1 VRVSIEHLT
10 RFEYDSD
17 VVESVI
23 DVRLGPRSDAHQR
36 WGRFEI
42 GIKPAG
48 SYRRYSDGFG
58 NTGFLVTLA
67 RPHRHLHLRT
77 AGEIE
82 TLLVDPFAVPARAPE
97 PLGPSALADCLDPSA
112 LVPALPELEA
122 LAAPH
127 KPASPDDTFA
137 AVQRLM
143 HLVNERLDYVP
154 GVTTVETTV
163 VEVLGEPRGVC
174 QDFAHL
180 LVGLCR
186 AVRIPARYVSGYI
199 AADAGGPRRG
209 AGASH
214 AWVEAFTPTHGWR
227 GFDPTNDLVASTYHV
242 KLAIGRDYSD
252 IPPHRGTFRGPAT
265 ELLSVEVSTAV
276 VA

>member
-1 VRVSIEHLT
+1 VKVKVEHLT

-17 VVESVI
+17 VVQSVV

-36 WGRFEI
+36 WGRFDIAVE
-42 GIKPAG
+42 PAG
-48 SYRRYSDGFG
+48 AVRRYGDGFG
-58 NTGFLVTLA
+58 NTAFLVTVA
-67 RPHRHLHLRT
+67 RAHRRLQLRT
-77 AGEIE
+77 RGEIE
-82 TLLVDPFAVPARAPE
+82 TLLADPFAIPAQPPD
-97 PLGPSALADCLDPSA
+97 PLGPSALADFLGPSP
-112 LVPALPELEA
+112 LVPLVPELET
-122 LAAPH
+122 LAGPH
-127 KPASPDDTFA
+127 RPTSKEDTFA

-180 LVGLCR
+180 LLGLCR
-186 AVRIPARYVSGYI
+186 SVAIPARYVSGYTVS
-199 AADAGGPRRG
+199 AASGPPRG

-214 AWVEAFTPTHGWR
+214 AWIEAFTPTHGWR

-242 KLAIGRDYSD
+242 KVAIGRDYGD
-252 IPPHRGTFRGPAT
+252 IPPHQGAFRGQAD
-265 ELLSVEVSTAV
+265 ELMTVEVTTAV
-276 VA
+276 A

>member
-1 VRVSIEHLT
+1 MKVRVEHTT
-10 RFEYDSD
+10 RFEYAAD

-23 DVRLGPRSDAHQR
+23 DVRLGPRSDEHQR
-36 WGRFEI
+36 WGRFDI
-42 GIKPAG
+42 RVDPAG
-48 SYRRYSDGFG
+48 SVRRYGDGFG

-67 RPHRHLHLRT
+67 RAHRHLDLRT

-82 TLLVDPFAVPARAPE
+82 TLLADPFALPAQLPD
-97 PLGPSALADCLDPSA
+97 PLGPSALADFLDPSP
-112 LVPALPELEA
+112 LVPLVPGLGA
-122 LAAPH
+122 LAGPH
-127 KPASPDDTFA
+127 RPTSGEDTFA

-143 HLVNERLDYVP
+143 HLVNERLEYVP

-180 LVGLCR
+180 LIGLCR
-186 AVRIPARYVSGYI
+186 SVAIPARYVSGYTV
-199 AADAGGPRRG
+199 ADASGPARG

-227 GFDPTNDLVASTYHV
+227 GFDPTNDLVASGYHV
-242 KLAIGRDYSD
+242 KVAIGRDYGD
-252 IPPHRGTFRGPAT
+252 VPPHQGTYRGQAE
-265 ELLSVEVSTAV
+265 ELLSVKVATAV
-276 VA
+276 A

>member
-1 VRVSIEHLT
+1 MRVRIEHAT
-10 RFEYDSD
+10 RFEYDGD

-42 GIKPAG
+42 GTDPVGAV
-48 SYRRYSDGFG
+48 RRYSDGFG
-58 NTGFLVTLA
+58 NTAFLVTLA
-67 RPHRHLHLRT
+67 RAHKHLHLRT
-77 AGEIE
+77 VGEIE
-82 TLLVDPFAVPARAPE
+82 TLLVDPFALPAQPPE
-97 PLGPSALADCLDPSA
+97 PLGPSLLADYLDPSP
-112 LVPALPELEA
+112 LVPAVPELEA

-127 KPASPDDTFA
+127 RPASAEDTFE

-143 HLVNERLDYVP
+143 HVVNQRLEYVP

-163 VEVLGEPRGVC
+163 IDVLGEPRGVC

-186 AVRIPARYVSGYI
+186 SVAIPARYVSGYI
-199 AADAGGPRRG
+199 ATDAGGPRRG

-242 KLAIGRDYSD
+242 KLAVGRDYAD
-252 IPPHRGTFRGPAT
+252 VPPHRGTFRGPAQ

-276 VA
+276 I

>member
-1 VRVSIEHLT
+1 MKVRVEHTT

-42 GIKPAG
+42 GIEPAG
-48 SYRRYSDGFG
+48 AYRRYSDGFG
-58 NTGFLVTLA
+58 NTAFLVTLA
-67 RPHRHLHLRT
+67 RPHRHLELRT
-77 AGEIE
+77 VGEIE
-82 TLLVDPFAVPARAPE
+82 TLLADPFATPAQLPD
-97 PLGPSALADCLDPSA
+97 PLGPSALADSLNPSL
-112 LVPALPELEA
+112 LVPAVPELEA
-122 LAAPH
+122 LAGPH
-127 KPASPDDTFA
+127 RPASADDTFA
-137 AVQRLM
+137 AVQNLM
-143 HLVNERLDYVP
+143 HLVNQRLEYVA

-180 LVGLCR
+180 LIGLCR
-186 AVRIPARYVSGYI
+186 SVGIPARYVSGYI
-199 AADAGGPRRG
+199 VADAGGPRRG
-209 AGASH
+209 IRASH

-227 GFDPTNDLVASTYHV
+227 GFDPTNDLVASAYHV

-252 IPPHRGTFRGPAT
+252 IPPHRGTFRGPAK
-265 ELLSVEVSTAV
+265 ELLSVEVSSTV
-276 VA
+276 V

>member
-1 VRVSIEHLT
+1 MKVRIEHIT

-23 DVRLGPRSDAHQR
+23 DVRLGPRSDADQR

-42 GIKPAG
+42 GIDPAG
-48 SYRRYSDGFG
+48 AVRRYGDGFG

-67 RPHRHLHLRT
+67 RAHKHLHLRT
-77 AGEIE
+77 VGEIE
-82 TLLVDPFAVPARAPE
+82 TLLVDPFAVPAQRPD
-97 PLGPSALADCLDPSA
+97 PLGPSARADYLDPSP
-112 LVPALPELEA
+112 LVAAVPELAA

-127 KPASPDDTFA
+127 RPASAEDSFA

-143 HLVNERLDYVP
+143 HLVNERLEYVP

-163 VEVLGEPRGVC
+163 VDVLGEPRGVC

-186 AVRIPARYVSGYI
+186 SVAIPARYVSGYI
-199 AADAGGPRRG
+199 VAAASGPRRG
-209 AGASH
+209 GGASH

-227 GFDPTNDLVASTYHV
+227 GFDPTNDLVASAYHV
-242 KLAIGRDYSD
+242 KLAIGRDYGD
-252 IPPHRGTFRGPAT
+252 VPPHRGTFRGPAR
-265 ELLSVEVSTAV
+265 EVLSVEVLTAV
-276 VA
+276 A

>member
-1 VRVSIEHLT
+1 VKVRVEHTT
-10 RFEYDSD
+10 RFDYDSD

-36 WGRFEI
+36 WGPFNI
-42 GIKPAG
+42 AVDPAG
-48 SYRRYSDGFG
+48 AVRRYGDGFG

-67 RPHRHLHLRT
+67 RAHRRLELRT
-77 AGEIE
+77 TGEID
-82 TLLVDPFAVPARAPE
+82 TLLVDPFAMPAGPPD
-97 PLGPSALADCLDPSA
+97 PLTPSALADFLDASP
-112 LVPALPELEA
+112 LVPLVPELEA
-122 LAAPH
+122 LGAPLR
-127 KPASPDDTFA
+127 PTSADDTFA

-180 LVGLCR
+180 LLGLCR
-186 AVRIPARYVSGYI
+186 SVGIPARYVSGYTV
-199 AADAGGPRRG
+199 ADVGGPPRG

-214 AWVEAFTPTHGWR
+214 AWIEAFTPTHGWR
-227 GFDPTNDLVASTYHV
+227 GFDPTNDLVASAYHV
-242 KLAIGRDYSD
+242 KVAIGRDYGD
-252 IPPHRGTFRGPAT
+252 VPPHQGTFRGQAD
-265 ELLSVEVSTAV
+265 ELLSVEVATAI
-276 VA
+276 A

>member
-1 VRVSIEHLT
+1 MKVRVEHTT

-42 GIKPAG
+42 AVDPAG
-48 SYRRYSDGFG
+48 SFRRYADGLG
-58 NTGFLVTLA
+58 NTAFLVTLA
-67 RPHRHLHLRT
+67 RPHRHLELRT
-77 AGEIE
+77 VGEIE
-82 TLLVDPFAVPARAPE
+82 TLLADPFATPAQLPD
-97 PLGPSALADCLDPSA
+97 PLGASALADSLNPSL
-112 LVPALPELEA
+112 LVPAVPELEA
-122 LAAPH
+122 LAGPH
-127 KPASPDDTFA
+127 RPASADDTFA
-137 AVQRLM
+137 TVQKLM
-143 HLVNERLDYVP
+143 HLVNERLEYVA

-180 LVGLCR
+180 LIGLCR
-186 AVRIPARYVSGYI
+186 SVGIPARYVSGYI
-199 AADAGGPRRG
+199 VADDGGPRRG
-209 AGASH
+209 IRASH

-227 GFDPTNDLVASTYHV
+227 GFDPTNDLVASAYHV
-242 KLAIGRDYSD
+242 KVAIGRDYGD
-252 IPPHRGTFRGPAT
+252 VRPHQGTFRGLA
-265 ELLSVEVSTAV
+265 EERLSVEVATR

>member
-1 VRVSIEHLT
+1 MKVRVEHLT

-36 WGRFEI
+36 WGAFEI
-42 GIKPAG
+42 GIEPAG

-67 RPHRHLHLRT
+67 RPHKRLHLRT

-82 TLLVDPFAVPARAPE
+82 TLLVDPFAVPTQRPGS
-97 PLGPSALADCLDPSA
+97 LGPSALADCLDPSP
-112 LVPALPELEA
+112 LVPAVPELEA

-127 KPASPDDTFA
+127 RPASPDDTFD

-143 HLVNERLDYVP
+143 HLVNERLDYVA

-163 VEVLGEPRGVC
+163 VDVLGEPRGVC

-186 AVRIPARYVSGYI
+186 SVGIPARYVSGYI
-199 AADAGGPRRG
+199 VAEAGGPRRG
-209 AGASH
+209 IRASH
-214 AWVEAFTPTHGWR
+214 AWVEAYTPTHGWR
-227 GFDPTNDLVASTYHV
+227 GFDPTNDLVASAYHV
-242 KLAIGRDYSD
+242 KLVIGRDYSD
-252 IPPHRGTFRGPAT
+252 IPPHRGTFRGPAQ
-265 ELLSVEVSTAV
+265 EALSVEVSAD

>member
-1 VRVSIEHLT
+1 MKVRVEHTT

-42 GIKPAG
+42 GIEPAG
-48 SYRRYSDGFG
+48 AYRRYSDGFG

-67 RPHRHLHLRT
+67 RPHRHLELRT
-77 AGEIE
+77 FGEIE
-82 TLLVDPFAVPARAPE
+82 TLLADPFATPAQLPD
-97 PLGPSALADCLDPSA
+97 PLGPSALADCLNPSL
-112 LVPALPELEA
+112 LVPAVPELEA
-122 LAAPH
+122 LAGPH
-127 KPASPDDTFA
+127 RPASADDTFV
-137 AVQRLM
+137 AVQNLM
-143 HLVNERLDYVP
+143 HLVNQRLEYVA

-180 LVGLCR
+180 LIGLCR
-186 AVRIPARYVSGYI
+186 SVGIPARYVSGYI
-199 AADAGGPRRG
+199 VADAGGPRRG
-209 AGASH
+209 IRASH

-227 GFDPTNDLVASTYHV
+227 GFDPTNDLVASAYHV

-252 IPPHRGTFRGPAT
+252 IPPHRGTFRGPAQ
-265 ELLSVEVSTAV
+265 ELLSVEVSTS